1 MAGGAIGVIL
11 SNPNMDGMRKPLP
24 IKLCETLLRC
34 VATINMVRK
43 SIMCMANILVGL
55 VK

>member
-1 MAGGAIGVIL
+1 MAGGAIVVIF

-34 VATINMVRK
+34 VATINMVQK
-43 SIMCMANILVGL
+43 SRIHMANILVGL
-55 VK
+55 VQ